1 MDTIYD
7 LGLISLS
14 IPVWQL
20 AFYIGLVAFF
30 MVGRKTS
37 WALLTT
43 YLFGL
48 YWGYYLFGQDLLGAA
63 HGNTAVE
70 TVYIT
75 FGLLLAAFSL
85 MALFYEER

>member
-7 LGLISLS
+7 IGLISLS

-20 AFYIGLVAFF
+20 AFYIALVAFF
-30 MVGRKTS
+30 MVGRKTN
-37 WALLTT
+37 WCLLTT

-48 YWGYYLFGQDLLGAA
+48 YWGYYLFGQDLLTAA
-63 HGNTAVE
+63 RGNTAVE
-70 TVYIT
+70 TVYIS

-85 MALFYEER
+85 IAIFYEER